1 MVETRG
7 IEPDNANAKPDTAKS
22 DAPTGGD
29 QDFKLD
35 NKAGVEIHAL
45 FVSPHDENE
54 WGNDILGRDTLPDGG
69 TIRHQIPSEGKSPAL
84 GHPGRGRRRKFY
96 RLGKIELA

>member
-35 NKAGVEIHAL
+35 NKTGV
-45 FVSPHDENE
+45 
-54 WGNDILGRDTLPDGG
+54 
-69 TIRHQIPSEGKSPAL
+69 
-84 GHPGRGRRRKFY
+84 
-96 RLGKIELA
+96 